1 MDRSTLVAALLL
13 VGSVNAE
20 EDTLKL
26 AVYLPQSPPYMFID
40 LNTGSVTG
48 ILPDIIKMY
57 TEQHELRFAYQYLN
71 RVRAEKSLY
80 SGSADVSLLAP
91 AWVEHPDKLIYSDP
105 LYRNGDRFYAIS
117 PLPKEITF
125 NGQVVC
131 TREFFKY
138 PIFDQ
143 LVAKKKVIRMDTES
157 EISQLKMLLSGRC
170 DYAYLNE
177 WVADYMIRNDFSFA
191 KFYRADT
198 TFDSS
203 NGILAFNPKWQKRLP
218 EFNEFIRQIKQSGEL
233 TKIVNSYTK

>member
-1 MDRSTLVAALLL
+1 MDRSTLLACLLL
-13 VGSVNAE
+13 IGSAQAAE
-20 EDTLKL
+20 KTLKL

-40 LNTGSVTG
+40 LNTGAVTG
-48 ILPDIIKMY
+48 ILPDIIKKY
-57 TEQHELRFAYQYLN
+57 TEQHNLKFAYQYLN

-80 SGSADVSLLAP
+80 TGSADVSLLAP
-91 AWVEHPDKLIYSDP
+91 AWVEHPEKLIYSDP
-105 LYRNGDRFYAIS
+105 LYRNGDRFYAIR
-117 PLPKEITF
+117 PIPAKLTF

-138 PIFDQ
+138 PIFDKLAQ
-143 LVAKKKVIRMDTES
+143 EKKVIRMDTES
-157 EISQLKMLLSGRC
+157 EISQLRMLLSGRC

-191 KFYRADT
+191 EFYRAET

-218 EFNEFIRQIKQSGEL
+218 EFNRYIRQIKQSGEL
-233 TKIVNSYTK
+233 AKIVDKYTK